1 MRKIA
6 LILLPLLLAACAPTP
21 AEMPQIGKPTRE
33 LVDAETADPAQEET
47 PPTNPEQTDPDQM
60 SEQTNP
66 EQHDSEQTSEQTDP
80 EQPTQDPTV
89 TETEQT
95 DPEKSDDGGEDEDII
110 YPKHL
115 TYQLWNTLD
124 IASHPWVNQADY
136 DFGAGKWIMHDRP
149 DTLNFRHKM
158 FGLYSPKFYFF
169 MDNYQN
175 TFVITASGKDYFFL
189 YRDNLTKCYSD
200 DKKQIDTTRVI
211 ILDTVDQMDE
221 PDASFWYYENY
232 NPDESLDP
240 DNDDED

>member
-21 AEMPQIGKPTRE
+21 AEMPHFGKPTRE

-47 PPTNPEQTDPDQM
+47 PQTNPDQTDPEQTSDQ
-60 SEQTNP
+60 T
-66 EQHDSEQTSEQTDP
+66 DSEHNP

-110 YPKHL
+110 SPKHL
-115 TYQLWNTLD
+115 NHQFWKDLD
-124 IASHPWVNQADY
+124 IASHPWVNLADY
-136 DFGAGKWIMHDRP
+136 DFVAGKWIMHDRP

-169 MDNYQN
+169 MDYYQN

-200 DKKQIDTTRVI
+200 DKKQIDTTRVV